1 MRFFDQRWHEEGL
14 LQRYDPVLAD
24 QEGDDPRPT
33 LEASPF
39 YLTGFPDSWKTW
51 LLVITGLVIIYIGA
65 LLLKHSRER
74 QKALITE
81 TKTGTFTETAEHSL

>member
-1 MRFFDQRWHEEGL
+1 MKSTQEKILIILGVWVF
-14 LQRYDPVLAD
+14 VL
-24 QEGDDPRPT
+24 
-33 LEASPF
+33 PF
-39 YLTGFPDSWKTW
+39 TGFPDSWKTW